1 MDDENNIPSAIE
13 AALGGNISRFNDSV
27 ADTLRQKA
35 EDAVSAKFDEVQY
48 NMFAGEQEE
57 DEYEY
62 EDSAHEE
69 DDTEYDD
76 SEITDEEIDDL
87 MSEYEEDDHNDEETE

>member
-13 AALGGNISRFNDSV
+13 AALGSNISRFNDIV
-27 ADTLRQKA
+27 ADTMRQKA

-48 NMFAGEQEE
+48 NMFAGEQEDDYEHE
-57 DEYEY
+57 DP
-62 EDSAHEE
+62 AHEE
-69 DDTEYDD
+69 GAVEYDD

-87 MSEYEEDDHNDEETE
+87 MSEYEEDDYNDEESE